1 MRRCNEWSID
11 VQADA
16 YKCGQGAAWVLA
28 ALHMSNARITIFL
41 RVLQFL
47 AQLQFLLRGCKD
59 PGRPCHAD
67 LRFKYLPAEDLEL
80 VIMIISIAI
89 GDNV

>member
-28 ALHMSNARITIFL
+28 ALRMSNARITFFL
-41 RVLQFL
+41 RV
-47 AQLQFLLRGCKD
+47 LQFLLRGCKD
-59 PGRPCHAD
+59 PGRPCHAE
-67 LRFKYLPAEDLEL
+67 LRFKYLPECRTGMNQHSTSGLAL
-80 VIMIISIAI
+80 VEG
-89 GDNV
+89 GDA

>member
-67 LRFKYLPAEDLEL
+67 LRFKYLPVIPNSGRLEYF
-80 VIMIISIAI
+80 
-89 GDNV
+89 NN

>member
-67 LRFKYLPAEDLEL
+67 LRFKYLP
-80 VIMIISIAI
+80 VKMAI
-89 GDNV
+89 EMWQ